1 MVMRAF
7 IIQTDGPDEWVGR
20 KMELKFADGTKRSCD
35 IVNAPFVD
43 AEKISAAVLTVRYLS
58 SDSQRL

>member
-7 IIQTDGPDEWVGR
+7 IIQTDGTDEWVGR
-20 KMELKFADGTKRSCD
+20 KMELKFADGTKR
-35 IVNAPFVD
+35 VNAPFVD
-43 AEKISAAVLTVRYLS
+43 AEKISATVLTVRYLS